1 MSQAESEQRP
11 HKLSYSVGV
20 RGDDAKRVI
29 TQLEGKLKEAGVTAK
44 LIYSGGVDL
53 DILPQQASKG
63 KGLEFLLRQVCR
75 DVHACKASLLGCQ
88 TRYMVRN
95 LVTVPRWLCC
105 LGSTM
110 GTLFAVI

>member
-1 MSQAESEQRP
+1 MQAESEQRP

-29 TQLEGKLKEAGVTAK
+29 AQLEAKLKEAGVTAK

-75 DVHACKASLLGCQ
+75 GMRPPAGPLS
-88 TRYMVRN
+88 
-95 LVTVPRWLCC
+95 
-105 LGSTM
+105 
-110 GTLFAVI
+110 